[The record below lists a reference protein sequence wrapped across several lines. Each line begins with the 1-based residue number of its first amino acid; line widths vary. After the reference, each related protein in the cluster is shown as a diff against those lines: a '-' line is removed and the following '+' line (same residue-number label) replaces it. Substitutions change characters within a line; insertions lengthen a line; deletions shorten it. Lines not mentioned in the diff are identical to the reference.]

1 MFYPKAFTGT
11 CTGELG
17 ALRDDKAHFD
27 TDDTIV
33 LAVSTDTDATLKA
46 FAAAEGLEFQLLSD
60 WWPHGAV
67 AQAYGVF
74 LPERGFATRGTF
86 VIDKAGVLRW
96 SVVNAPGDARSTAD
110 YQAALAA
117 LEHPSGPGGRAM
129 GCLLCSRRQADP
141 QRGPSPWR
149 RGVVVSPERAGP
161 AGARVPR
168 LPGGAR
174 GGRTCSPAAPR
185 AGPSR

>member
-1 MFYPKAFTGT
+1 MSVEIGQPAPEFTLNNQFGAPVSLSDYRGKKNVVLMFYPKAFTGT

-117 LEHPSGPGGRAM
+117 L
-129 GCLLCSRRQADP
+129 
-141 QRGPSPWR
+141 
-149 RGVVVSPERAGP
+149 
-161 AGARVPR
+161 
-168 LPGGAR
+168 
-174 GGRTCSPAAPR
+174 
-185 AGPSR
+185 

>member
-1 MFYPKAFTGT
+1 MSLEIGQPAPDFTLNNQFGAPVSLSDYRGKKNVVLMFYPKAFTGT

-17 ALRDDKAHFD
+17 ALRDDKEHFD

-46 FAAAEGLEFQLLSD
+46 FAAAEDLEFQLLSD

-67 AQAYGVF
+67 AEAYGVF

-96 SVVNAPGDARSTAD
+96 SVVNAPGEARSTTD
-110 YQAALAA
+110 YRAALAA
-117 LEHPSGPGGRAM
+117 L
-129 GCLLCSRRQADP
+129 
-141 QRGPSPWR
+141 
-149 RGVVVSPERAGP
+149 
-161 AGARVPR
+161 
-168 LPGGAR
+168 
-174 GGRTCSPAAPR
+174 
-185 AGPSR
+185 